1 MALRHLNKYDMRTN
15 INAKVA
21 AVNRLPADAASEL
34 RAAAAAATLSGTATM
49 VEAHPPTY
57 YNTGGVY
64 VSHLHQTGG
73 GTGPSGYAVTKSAS
87 PTQEVTMAS
96 GGENKRSAGG
106 GGGFSMPFSRNVPG
120 RSTIQHVPASETRD
134 RLALERPDQWS
145 RPLVR
150 HPGTA
155 AHMDQKTTLADLYNQ
170 NLIQVSSL
178 VLEFTLQHR
187 IDVS

>member
-1 MALRHLNKYDMRTN
+1 
-15 INAKVA
+15 
-21 AVNRLPADAASEL
+21 
-34 RAAAAAATLSGTATM
+34 
-49 VEAHPPTY
+49 
-57 YNTGGVY
+57 
-64 VSHLHQTGG
+64 
-73 GTGPSGYAVTKSAS
+73 
-87 PTQEVTMAS
+87 MAS